1 MSDGLLSGSLDRHA
15 DALRLAQGAE
25 LRDTDLDAGR
35 FEVLEYE
42 ICDSFGKVFDQTK
55 ALLCEQRTDVLH
67 DHAIVDRVAH
77 LSGLENGVPRESD
90 LEVDLDRLWCDLFM
104 AVEADPCRQAQ
115 LAGENGIPGGRRGG
129 GLEFKSCPAFYWE

>member
-1 MSDGLLSGSLDRHA
+1 MSDGLLSGSLDRYP

-42 ICDSFGKVFDQTK
+42 ICDSFGKVFDQAK

-104 AVEADPCRQAQ
+104 AVEPDPCREGE
-115 LAGENGIPGGRRGG
+115 LADENSIQRGG
-129 GLEFKSCPAFYWE
+129 CGGGFELNSSREI